1 MGWILLAA
9 VGIAGWRIWH
19 SGHWVPQP
27 VVAKAGGWGWWKARE
42 GLRYLYHATLRN
54 PGLGILWMG
63 LAASVAR
70 LARRRPAEPLLL
82 LATALAVS
90 GLGFVLLS
98 GGDWMENGRFIVP
111 FVPLLVLLV
120 VAGLERLPAAPGN
133 WLAAAWLAAGLAGVV
148 HTARLHST
156 GYPPAWPMDM
166 EQWGSGEGLPFT
178 ERYNRVH
185 LRDVVPLAAL
195 RGAVSE
201 VFARKGTPVTVLS
214 QQAGMMA
221 YHLAVSHSGR
231 FRFIDLVGLC
241 TADFTGCPVTAGR
254 GNGPGGLNM
263 DLGYL
268 FSDWERIHRVC
279 GIPKPD
285 IVYGLDEADGRLQAG
300 LLRHGYRVHH
310 CQAGLMPAPGPWFP
324 GLEIGADGFVMVLEG
339 G

>member
-1 MGWILLAA
+1 MQMSYHPWTDLNFAFILSCGLASIFLAVALARQLGLRRPGLAGVALGLQPIFLYWSFGGLDSALAAVCYLLFLRGVSGFLDGGRPWGLAAGAVLVAAVRPEGALVAGCGLALAALPALLRRTEGGGRGLRGLAAAMGWILLAA

-120 VAGLERLPAAPGN
+120 VAGLERLPAAPG
-133 WLAAAWLAAGLAGVV
+133 
-148 HTARLHST
+148 R
-156 GYPPAWPMDM
+156 
-166 EQWGSGEGLPFT
+166 
-178 ERYNRVH
+178 RR
-185 LRDVVPLAAL
+185 
-195 RGAVSE
+195 
-201 VFARKGTPVTVLS
+201 
-214 QQAGMMA
+214 
-221 YHLAVSHSGR
+221 
-231 FRFIDLVGLC
+231 
-241 TADFTGCPVTAGR
+241 
-254 GNGPGGLNM
+254 
-263 DLGYL
+263 
-268 FSDWERIHRVC
+268 
-279 GIPKPD
+279 
-285 IVYGLDEADGRLQAG
+285 
-300 LLRHGYRVHH
+300 
-310 CQAGLMPAPGPWFP
+310 
-324 GLEIGADGFVMVLEG
+324 
-339 G
+339 